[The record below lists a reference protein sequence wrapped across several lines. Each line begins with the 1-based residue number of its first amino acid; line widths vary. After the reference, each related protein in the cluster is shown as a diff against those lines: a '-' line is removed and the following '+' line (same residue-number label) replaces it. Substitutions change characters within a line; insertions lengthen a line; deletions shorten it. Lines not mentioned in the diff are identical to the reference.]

1 MLNLPPHTMEVLTHI
16 IHFTSSTVIAFL
28 APSQHFEAL
37 LWLVPAPFLHAVM
50 SDSGVNMLT
59 NQSIH

>member
-1 MLNLPPHTMEVLTHI
+1 MEALTHI
-16 IHFTSSTVIAFL
+16 IHFTLPTMIVFL
-28 APSQHFEAL
+28 APSQHFEAVF
-37 LWLVPAPFLHAVM
+37 WLVPAPLLHAVT

>member
-1 MLNLPPHTMEVLTHI
+1 MEVLTHI
-16 IHFTSSTVIAFL
+16 IHFTLSIMTAIL
-28 APSQHFEAL
+28 APGQHSEAV
-37 LWLVPAPFLHAVM
+37 LWLVPAPLLRAVM

>member
-1 MLNLPPHTMEVLTHI
+1 MLTPPLTMEVLTHVI
-16 IHFTSSTVIAFL
+16 RFSSSIVIAFL
-28 APSQHFEAL
+28 APSQHFEAV
-37 LWLVPAPFLHAVM
+37 LWLVPAPFLCAVM

>member
-1 MLNLPPHTMEVLTHI
+1 MEALAHI
-16 IHFTSSTVIAFL
+16 IHFTLSIVIAFL
-28 APSQHFEAL
+28 APSQHFEAV
-37 LWLVPAPFLHAVM
+37 LWLVPAPLLRAVM